1 LYKSWI
7 RIDPPVEKFPSEHK
21 EYEATWNEMIPLKRF
36 AKPTDIIGAAIFLA
50 LSASDYITG
59 RNIIIDGGYTI
70 SNSMKKLRRC

>member
-1 LYKSWI
+1 
-7 RIDPPVEKFPSEHK
+7 
-21 EYEATWNEMIPLKRF
+21 MIPLKRF

-59 RNIIIDGGYTI
+59 QNIIIDGGYTI